1 MMSTPSV
8 VEGREDLLRL
18 PPLDLSFI
26 VEPITDQEFGLFQA
40 LVRREAGISLSEAK
54 RQLLVGRLSGR
65 LRKLGLRTF
74 ISYYRLVQSDP
85 AERVLMF
92 DAIATNETHFFRE
105 PTQFDFLEQ
114 KVFPRWREPTF
125 LKRRLRVWSAGCS
138 TGEEPYS
145 LAMILLAHFPPES
158 GYSFEILATDLSTK
172 VLDKARAAVWPI
184 KKSSEIPADY
194 RKAFMLKG
202 QGPEEGKMMAGRAIR
217 NLIRFERL
225 NFQDETWKVHGEFDL
240 IFCRNVLIYFDAEGR
255 ARVVRRLLDRLTDE
269 GHFFMGHSESL
280 DPMTMPVARAG
291 PVVYKRATR
300 APSPSRE
307 ALP

>member
-1 MMSTPSV
+1 MMSTPGV
-8 VEGREDLLRL
+8 VEGRAEVPRL
-18 PPLDLSFI
+18 PSLDLSFALD
-26 VEPITDQEFGLFQA
+26 PITDQEFGLFQT

-65 LRKLGLRTF
+65 LRKLGLRNF
-74 ISYYRLVQSDP
+74 ISYYRLIQTDA
-85 AERVLMF
+85 AERVWMF

-105 PTQFDFLEQ
+105 PTQFEFLEQ
-114 KVFPRWREPTF
+114 KVFPRWREGTF
-125 LKRRLRVWSAGCS
+125 YKRQIKVWSAGCS

-145 LAMILLAHFPPES
+145 LAMILLAHFPPPS
-158 GYSFEILATDLSTK
+158 GFSFEILATDISTR
-172 VLDKARAAVWPI
+172 VLDKARNAVWPI
-184 KKSSEIPADY
+184 NKSNEIPPDY
-194 RKAFMLKG
+194 RRAFMLKG

-225 NFQDETWKVHGEFDL
+225 NFQDETWKVPREFDL

-255 ARVVRRLLDRLTDE
+255 SRVVRRLLDRLSEE

-280 DPMTMPVARAG
+280 DPMTMPVVRAG

-300 APSPSRE
+300 APAPPRE
-307 ALP
+307 TLP